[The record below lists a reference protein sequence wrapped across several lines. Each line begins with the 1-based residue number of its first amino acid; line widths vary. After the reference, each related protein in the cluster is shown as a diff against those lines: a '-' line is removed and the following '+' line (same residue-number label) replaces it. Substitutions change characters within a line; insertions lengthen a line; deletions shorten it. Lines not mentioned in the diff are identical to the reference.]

1 MRFLG
6 KVTAT
11 FFILLAV
18 FLQVVFAF
26 EVRAVTDA
34 FTSKNVSEFPVQF
47 EDSYFDESAFEY
59 NHKLAQASLG
69 MALSAFRPT
78 VDKTIPPNEH
88 LILFLNDCGF
98 TDLRSDDYDKEPS
111 SYTVSTVIG
120 RKNLTDQNGESYTLL
135 AVGICGGGYSNEW
148 LSNFSIGGG
157 VRHEGFD
164 NAAHLVFNRIL
175 GYIGRLNIQGRVKVW
190 VSGFSRAAAIS
201 NITAA
206 DLVDCGVFRQ
216 EDIFAYTFATPRTT
230 REPHDGEYDNIFN
243 IVGQYDIVPQ
253 VPLSAW
259 GFERYG
265 KMLYT
270 PLLETDSDFHERA
283 GRADKISLDFTGQHF
298 WVNVPVNF
306 RLHQLLGYVF
316 YLCPTQEDYVAHL
329 QEPIKSM
336 FENRSLDNILH
347 QLAAI
352 TEDGKLVNDENREIA
367 SELLDFVF
375 VLVINSLTDSGQIS
389 SMWNADTSFTA
400 NLLHEHTQ
408 DVYLS
413 WVLSSENPEE
423 IFTANTDYTRLS
435 VFIYSDD
442 SKLTVTEGESNVL
455 FTIKGDDNVGDYSF
469 DGGIYVTKSD
479 DQIVFILPH
488 DRDLRVWYQQDDD
501 GDMMSY
507 AKIWFDTDSIGE
519 SEIVVGYCRG
529 PEKTLIYTTEG
540 QVSEHL
546 EEVSVGASDFDENSK
561 YLPPY
566 VISSVLDDD
575 ASDMGWRETI
585 FYSLIFPLVVFLI
598 AFVGLIVIIKFA
610 TRSHF
615 SVVPVIVGCI
625 LLVLIILEELF
636 FWLYRSDL
644 PRNMSK
650 GAIGLLLLG
659 FVAWGLLRWKKAGVL
674 RTSEG
679 KYMTVIGVCVLL
691 FAIADVVIDYS
702 IPAGIVF
709 FAIVHLNIVV
719 VNLIRRRLS
728 AYQWLGWAVMSI
740 VFGFV
745 IIGFVNIDS
754 SLKLPFIIYACV
766 VSMLVV
772 SSHNMPTTV
781 AVGSGLLMVSDCMM
795 GFYHSIHDIL
805 LLHVVYN
812 LIYYAAM
819 FCFAY
824 ACFRH
829 KDISMEKKELAAEE
843 AKANTEPVT

>member
-1 MRFLG
+1 MRFFG
-6 KVTAT
+6 RVTAT
-11 FFILLAV
+11 LLILLAV
-18 FLQVVFAF
+18 VIQASFAF

-47 EDSYFDESAFEY
+47 EDSYFDESAFVY

-78 VDKTIPPNEH
+78 VDKTIVPNEH

-148 LSNFSIGGG
+148 LSNFSIGSG

-175 GYIGRLNIQGRVKVW
+175 GYIGRHNIQGRIKIW

-216 EDIFAYTFATPRTT
+216 QDIFAYTFATPRTT
-230 REPHDGEYDNIFN
+230 REPKDGAYNNIFN

-265 KMLYT
+265 IMKYT
-270 PLLETDSDFHERA
+270 PLLETDSDFLERL
-283 GRADKISLDFTGQHF
+283 GRADRICLDFTGQHF

-306 RLHQLLGYVF
+306 QLHQLLGYVF

-336 FENRSLDNILH
+336 FQNRSLDNILH

-352 TEDGKLVNDENREIA
+352 TEDGKLVNDDNREIA

-375 VLVINSLTDSGQIS
+375 VLIINSLSDSGQIA
-389 SMWNADTSFTA
+389 SMWNTETSFTA

-413 WVLSSENPEE
+413 WVLSSDNPEE

-435 VFIYSDD
+435 VFEYSGD
-442 SKLTVTEGESNVL
+442 SVLTVTEGESDVL
-455 FTIKGDDNVGDYSF
+455 LTIKGDDVVGDYNLEN
-469 DGGIYVTKSD
+469 GIYVTKTAE
-479 DQIVFILPH
+479 QIVLVLPH
-488 DRDLRVWYQQDDD
+488 DRDLYVWYQQDDD
-501 GDMMSY
+501 GDVMSY
-507 AKIWFDTDSIGE
+507 AKIWFNTGSIGE
-519 SEIVVGYCRG
+519 NEITIGYNGGSEKV
-529 PEKTLIYTTEG
+529 LIYSTEG
-540 QVSEHL
+540 KVSEGL
-546 EEVSVGASDFDENSK
+546 EEFTVGASDFDENSK

-566 VISSVLDDD
+566 VVSSVLDTD
-575 ASDMGWRETI
+575 SPDMEWRATI
-585 FYSLIFPLVVFLI
+585 FYSLLFPLVVFLLALVI
-598 AFVGLIVIIKFA
+598 IVIVIKLV

-615 SVVPVIVGCI
+615 SVIPMVVFE
-625 LLVLIILEELF
+625 LLTVLIILEELF

-650 GAIGLLLLG
+650 AAIGLLLVG
-659 FVAWGLLRWKKAGVL
+659 FALWGILKWRKAGVL
-674 RTSEG
+674 KTADG
-679 KYMTVIGVCVLL
+679 KYITVISSCVLL
-691 FAIADVVIDYS
+691 FALADIVIDAS
-702 IPAGIVF
+702 VTAGLVF
-709 FAIVHLNIVV
+709 FAFVHVVIVT
-719 VNLIRRRLS
+719 VNLMRKRLT
-728 AYQWLGWAVMSI
+728 AYQWLAWVAMSI
-740 VFGFV
+740 VLCFV
-745 IIGFVNIDS
+745 VINIVEIPAN
-754 SLKLPFIIYACV
+754 LKVLFSIYACII
-766 VSMLVV
+766 SMMVV
-772 SSHNMPTTV
+772 SSHKMPTLV

-805 LLHVVYN
+805 LLHAVYN
-812 LIYYAAM
+812 LIYYMAM

-824 ACFRH
+824 ASFRH
-829 KDISMEKKELAAEE
+829 KDISMEKHAL
-843 AKANTEPVT
+843 KAGAVT